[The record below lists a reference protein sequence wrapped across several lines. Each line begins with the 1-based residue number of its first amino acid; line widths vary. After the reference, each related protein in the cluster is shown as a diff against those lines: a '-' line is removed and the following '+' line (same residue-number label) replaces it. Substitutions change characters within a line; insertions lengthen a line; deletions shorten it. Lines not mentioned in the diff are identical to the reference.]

1 VIANAGT
8 LQGVDSLMSRTP
20 KGVNMKISNKKP
32 SPNRGTLN
40 LENKSEARHWT
51 KEWGVTRND
60 LQVAI
65 DKVGPAVHAVAKE
78 LGKSA

>member
-8 LQGVDSLMSRTP
+8 LQGAGSLTSRTP
-20 KGVNMKISNKKP
+20 QGVNMKISNKKP
-32 SPNRGTLN
+32 PPNRGTLN

-51 KEWGVTRND
+51 KEWGVTRGD
-60 LQVAI
+60 LQAAI

>member
-1 VIANAGT
+1 MELCKAQE
-8 LQGVDSLMSRTP
+8 LDHQDP
-20 KGVNMKISNKKP
+20 QGVNMKISNKKP
-32 SPNRGTLN
+32 PPNRGTLN

-51 KEWGVTRND
+51 KEWGVTRCD
-60 LQVAI
+60 LQAAI